1 VETLIEKL
9 RARTGLLTIEE
20 VSELLGFHPVTLR
33 PTRIRAISVV
43 IRSTGGYFVRRIQ
56 AVANVFLFLGCATA
70 LTGCGGSRKA
80 AEDNT
85 ANAPVAAVV
94 NVSRGNIADSL
105 EIASEFQP
113 FQEVDVYAKVSGN
126 IQKLY
131 VDYGAHV
138 KQGQLLAVLEIP
150 ELQQQLQQDQASIHR
165 SEQELQRA
173 REDLNRAQ
181 SAYNV
186 AHITYTRLADV
197 QKSRPELVA
206 QQEIDVSKGKDME
219 ADAEVSAQKAALAGA
234 EQALLVAKSTL
245 GKDQAMFDYAR
256 MTAPFDGVITQI
268 YAYTGAL
275 LPAGT
280 SSNKGDS
287 ALCRLSQNSLL
298 RLVIPVPERA
308 VSSIQIGESVAVNV
322 SGMDR
327 SFEGKIIRFS
337 DQIDTNT
344 RTMHTEVDVPN
355 PKYQLVPGM
364 YASVKIPL
372 HAVEKVLTVP
382 IQALQST
389 GEGKGIVLVVGP
401 GNKVERREVGV
412 GLQSAT
418 DVEITSGL
426 QENEIVI
433 FGSMGQYR
441 PGQVVAPKIIQ
452 PSRMES

>member
-1 VETLIEKL
+1 LSFFVIPIFFAALI
-9 RARTGLLTIEE
+9 
-20 VSELLGFHPVTLR
+20 
-33 PTRIRAISVV
+33 
-43 IRSTGGYFVRRIQ
+43 
-56 AVANVFLFLGCATA
+56 
-70 LTGCGGSRKA
+70 GCGDGREA
-80 AEDNT
+80 AAGDA

-94 NVSRGNIADSL
+94 KVARGNIADNL

-113 FQEVDVYAKVSGN
+113 FQEVDVYAKVSGY

-131 VDYGAHV
+131 VDYGTHV
-138 KQGQLLAVLEIP
+138 KQGQILAVLEIP
-150 ELQQQLQQDQASIHR
+150 ELQQQLQQDQASVRR
-165 SEQELQRA
+165 SDQELTRA

-181 SAYNV
+181 SAYTV
-186 AHITYTRLADV
+186 AHLTYTRLADV
-197 QKSRPELVA
+197 QKSRPELIS
-206 QQEIDVSKGKDME
+206 QEEIDVSKGKDME
-219 ADAEVSAQKAALAGA
+219 ADADVSAQKAALAAA
-234 EQALLVAKSTL
+234 EEALTASKAAL
-245 GKDQAMFDYAR
+245 GKDQAMFDYGR

-308 VSSIQIGESVAVNV
+308 VSNIQIGEPVAVNV

-337 DQIDTNT
+337 DQIDVAT
-344 RTMHTEVDVPN
+344 RTMHTEIDVPN

-372 HAVEKVLTVP
+372 HSAAKVLTVP
-382 IQALQST
+382 IQAFQGGS
-389 GEGKGIVLVVGP
+389 EGKGIVFVVGP
-401 GNKVERREVGV
+401 GNKIERRDVAV

-418 DVEITSGL
+418 DVQITSGL
-426 QENEIVI
+426 QESETII
-433 FGSMGQYR
+433 FGSLGQYR
-441 PGQVVAPKIIQ
+441 PGEIVAPKLVE
-452 PSRMES
+452 PSRME

>member
-1 VETLIEKL
+1 MKRVPKIFT
-9 RARTGLLTIEE
+9 
-20 VSELLGFHPVTLR
+20 
-33 PTRIRAISVV
+33 
-43 IRSTGGYFVRRIQ
+43 
-56 AVANVFLFLGCATA
+56 FLFFLLCVTVLA
-70 LTGCGGSRKA
+70 GCGEGRKA
-80 AEDNT
+80 AANDA
-85 ANAPVAAVV
+85 ANALIAPVVHAT
-94 NVSRGNIADSL
+94 RGNIADNL

-113 FQEVDVYAKVSGN
+113 FQEVDVYAKVSGY

-131 VDYGAHV
+131 VDYGTHV
-138 KQGQLLAVLEIP
+138 KQGQILAVLEIP

-173 REDLNRAQ
+173 HEDLNRAQ
-181 SAYNV
+181 SAYTV
-186 AHITYTRLADV
+186 AHLTYTRLADV

-206 QQEIDVSKGKDME
+206 QEEVDVSKGKDME

-234 EQALLVAKSTL
+234 EQALLVAKSAL

-268 YAYTGAL
+268 YAFTGAL

-308 VSSIQIGESVAVNV
+308 VSSIRMGEPVAVNV

-327 SFEGKIIRFS
+327 AFEGKIIRFS
-337 DQIDTNT
+337 DQIDLTT
-344 RTMHTEVDVPN
+344 RTMHTEIDVPN
-355 PKYQLVPGM
+355 PDYELVPGM

-372 HAVEKVLTVP
+372 HTAAKVLTVP
-382 IQALQST
+382 VQAFQST
-389 GEGKGIVLVVGP
+389 GGEKGIVLVVAP
-401 GNKVERREVGV
+401 GNTVERREVGV

-418 DVEITSGL
+418 NVEITSGL
-426 QENEIVI
+426 QENETVI
-433 FGSMGQYR
+433 FGSLGQYT
-441 PGQVVAPKIIQ
+441 PGEIVAPKLVE
-452 PSRMES
+452 PGSMK

>member
-1 VETLIEKL
+1 VRRNHGI
-9 RARTGLLTIEE
+9 
-20 VSELLGFHPVTLR
+20 LGFIIFL
-33 PTRIRAISVV
+33 I
-43 IRSTGGYFVRRIQ
+43 YFTV
-56 AVANVFLFLGCATA
+56 LM
-70 LTGCGGSRKA
+70 GCGEGRKA
-80 AEDNT
+80 AADDA
-85 ANAPVAAVV
+85 ANAPAAAVV
-94 NVSRGNIADSL
+94 KVARGNIADSL

-113 FQEVDVYAKVSGN
+113 FQEVDVYAKVSGY

-138 KQGQLLAVLEIP
+138 RQGQILAVLEIP
-150 ELQQQLQQDQASIHR
+150 ELQQQLQQDEASVRR
-165 SEQELQRA
+165 SDQELTRA

-181 SAYNV
+181 SAYTV
-186 AHITYTRLADV
+186 AHLTYTRLADV

-206 QQEIDVSKGKDME
+206 QQEIDVAKGKDME
-219 ADAEVSAQKAALAGA
+219 ADADVSSQKAALAAA
-234 EQALLVAKSTL
+234 EEALLAAKAAL

-268 YAYTGAL
+268 YARTGAL

-308 VSSIQIGESVAVNV
+308 VPNIQIGQSVAVAV
-322 SGMDR
+322 SGVNR
-327 SFEGKIIRFS
+327 AFEGKIVRFS
-337 DQIDTNT
+337 DQIDMTT

-355 PKYQLVPGM
+355 PKYELVSGM

-372 HAVEKVLTVP
+372 HSAAKVLTLP
-382 IQALQST
+382 IQAVQA
-389 GEGKGIVLVVGP
+389 GEAGKGTVLLVNGNNKIETRNVVL
-401 GNKVERREVGV
+401 

-426 QENEIVI
+426 QENETVI
-433 FGSMGQYR
+433 FGAQGQFKNGELVS
-441 PGQVVAPKIIQ
+441 PKVVV
-452 PSRMES
+452 PSATE